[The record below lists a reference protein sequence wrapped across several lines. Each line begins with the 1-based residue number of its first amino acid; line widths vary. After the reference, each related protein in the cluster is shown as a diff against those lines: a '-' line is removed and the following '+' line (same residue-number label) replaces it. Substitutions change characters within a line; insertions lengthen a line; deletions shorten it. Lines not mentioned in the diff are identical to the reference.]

1 MRFRHY
7 TSRAGSN
14 GIRASGVLKAGRLGK
29 IYAESAHRGVLSPR
43 DAEERYRLRTGR
55 GQDYVEF
62 EVRDGTRFQRVTGS
76 LSGVYEYEISG
87 DAVLGAGDRIARRR

>member
-1 MRFRHY
+1 MLR
-7 TSRAGSN
+7 
-14 GIRASGVLKAGRLGK
+14 AGRLGK

-62 EVRDGTRFQRVTGS
+62 EVRDDTRFQRVTGS
-76 LSGVYEYEISG
+76 LSGVYEYAISG
-87 DAVLGAGDRIARRR
+87 DFVFGGGHGIEQRR